1 MFWNTPVG
9 TALIALVVV
18 LTLVYLWFKGYKSI
32 VRKIVLALVIQ
43 AEKALGSG
51 TGEFKYAMVL
61 GHVYQY
67 VPAIIRVFLTEAQ
80 LDQLIEWA
88 VQYMKERLAASP
100 LLAESFTA
108 QLPN

>member
-1 MFWNTPVG
+1 MG

-18 LTLVYLWFKGYKSI
+18 LTLVYLWFKGYKSV

-43 AEKALGSG
+43 AEKALGNG

-61 GHVYQY
+61 GWIYERI
-67 VPAIIRVFLTEAQ
+67 PAIIRFLFTEKQ
-80 LDQLIEWA
+80 LDDMIEWA
-88 VQYMKERLAASP
+88 VEHMKEMLAKSTT
-100 LLAESFTA
+100 LAESFTA